1 MRYAFYFLTLV
12 SSIWLCRRD
21 IYLYNDESTNRL
33 LLGSHPFGVIAAGA
47 TIFYCLL
54 CLALILI
61 FKPKFSWKYLAIQSA
76 IFAFH
81 FGVVEWLIITE
92 AHV

>member
-1 MRYAFYFLTLV
+1 M
-12 SSIWLCRRD
+12 WLCQRD
-21 IYLYNDESTNRL
+21 IYLYNDESSNGL
-33 LLGSHPFGVIAAGA
+33 LHGSHPFWPIAVGV

-61 FKPKFSWKYLAIQSA
+61 FKPKFSWKYLAIHAA

-81 FGVVEWLIITE
+81 FGVVEWLIFTE
-92 AHV
+92 GRV